1 MKMEVLEKNKIWFLL
16 FGNFQNSIISRII
29 FRFLV
34 GRQKWDCVVIPEK
47 ALLNQFCP
55 ALVESDLVLGM
66 VALQ

>member
-1 MKMEVLEKNKIWFLL
+1 
-16 FGNFQNSIISRII
+16 
-29 FRFLV
+29 
-34 GRQKWDCVVIPEK
+34 VVIPEK